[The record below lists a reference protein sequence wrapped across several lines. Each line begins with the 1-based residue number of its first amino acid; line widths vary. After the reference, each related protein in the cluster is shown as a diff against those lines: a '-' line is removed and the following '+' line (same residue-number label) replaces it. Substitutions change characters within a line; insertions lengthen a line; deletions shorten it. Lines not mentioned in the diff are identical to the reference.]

1 MFDYFIHNNTNFL
14 FRDIYA
20 DDYHKNYIQLMS
32 TLSVV
37 NPSNISFDEFK
48 SFISELNQKH
58 RIYVI
63 EDITQNEI
71 VASITVLYET
81 KIIHDLGKV
90 CHIEDV
96 VVSPKMQ
103 GYGFGLFMIDKI
115 KTHNKDCYKIIL
127 DCSEPIAGFY
137 EKCGFSAKGIQ
148 MAIYKSGE
156 TPSEE
161 TPEPPIRSREN
172 HP

>member
-63 EDITQNEI
+63 EDIIQNVI
-71 VASITVLYET
+71 VASIHVL
-81 KIIHDLGKV
+81 
-90 CHIEDV
+90 
-96 VVSPKMQ
+96 
-103 GYGFGLFMIDKI
+103 
-115 KTHNKDCYKIIL
+115 
-127 DCSEPIAGFY
+127 
-137 EKCGFSAKGIQ
+137 
-148 MAIYKSGE
+148 
-156 TPSEE
+156 
-161 TPEPPIRSREN
+161 
-172 HP
+172 